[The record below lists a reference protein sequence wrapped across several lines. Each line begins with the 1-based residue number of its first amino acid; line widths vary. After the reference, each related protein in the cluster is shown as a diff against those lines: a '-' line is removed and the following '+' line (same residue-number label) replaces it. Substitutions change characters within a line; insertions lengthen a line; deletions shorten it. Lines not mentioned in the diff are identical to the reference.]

1 MRKKW
6 GNERLF
12 FLPGKNRS
20 SSTPTLALYQ
30 VKLVFDSS
38 STDLLDEH
46 DLNGHTVEE
55 AAHFKTGPKYNDDV
69 C

>member
-1 MRKKW
+1 M
-6 GNERLF
+6 
-12 FLPGKNRS
+12 GK
-20 SSTPTLALYQ
+20 TEAVLIQLQALYQ

-46 DLNGHTVEE
+46 DLNGHTVEV
-55 AAHFKTGPKYNDDV
+55 AARFKTGPKYNDDV